1 MKMAI
6 LGAGAFGT
14 ALGEILASKAYDID
28 YYDTYLERENLSAVL
43 DGAKYMVL
51 AVPSKSAPYLLPY
64 LPKEKPL
71 IVATKGF
78 LDDHNFKDFEDYMV
92 LSGPGFASD
101 IKSGKETHLTATDKR
116 VIDLFT
122 TDFLTFDFTPDK
134 KGVLMCGA
142 LKNIYALFAGYLGLK
157 PGSNEHEQFLIE
169 VAEEMKALL
178 SANGALGETVDL
190 ACGVGD
196 LRLTCD
202 FPSRNYEF
210 GTILKTNHKAQPEKT
225 VEGLTALSKVKRGEI
240 KIPETAVILRKLIK
254 TSEDW
259 SFYDKDEIE

>member
-1 MKMAI
+1 MKIAI

-28 YYDTYLERENLSAVL
+28 YYDTYLERENLGEVL
-43 DGAKYMVL
+43 DNAKYIVL
-51 AVPSKSAPYLLPY
+51 SVPSKAAPYLLPY
-64 LPKEKPL
+64 LPKNVPL

-78 LDDHNFKDFEDYMV
+78 LDDHNFKDFTDYMV

-101 IKSGKETHLTATDKR
+101 IKMGKETLLTATDQR

-122 TDFLTFDFTPDK
+122 TDFLTFDYTPDK

-157 PGSNEHEQFLIE
+157 PGSNEHEQYLTE
-169 VAEEMKALL
+169 VAEEMKAVL
-178 SANGALGETVDL
+178 SANGADEKTVDC

-210 GTILKTNHKAQPEKT
+210 GSILKANHAAQPEKT

-240 KIPETAVILRKLIK
+240 VIPETAVILKELIK
-254 TSEDW
+254 VSDTW
-259 SFYDKDEIE
+259 S